1 MTISAAGLGF
11 HFGETYAFGVMFLG
25 VAVFA
30 AVGALS
36 HQRERAFSASLIYL
50 GLGALASLVLS
61 LAGIG
66 WLDPIKDSALL
77 ERLTE
82 VAVVFAL
89 FATGLSLDRR
99 LAWREW
105 STAARLLAVAM
116 PLTIGAVTIFASQ
129 VMGLSIAAAVLLGAV
144 LSPTDP
150 VLAGDI
156 GVGPPGEEN
165 EHEPNFSITS
175 EAGLNDGLA
184 FPFVLLGILLAEG
197 DGASGWPE
205 WLAVDGIYAIAGGVI
220 VGALIGRLAA
230 ASIKGLRDRELL
242 AGALDGYHAIAT
254 TLLIYGAAEVV
265 GVYGFIAVFVGGLAF
280 RRYERDH
287 EANAAVHNGAEQA
300 EKLLELAAVLMLGSM
315 LSISGLGVPGWE
327 GWLLAVLLIV
337 AIRPLSCM
345 IALVGS
351 RLEQPNEKAFVS
363 WFGVRGIGSLYYV
376 AFAVGLGVLPGD
388 EERIV
393 VWTTISCVVLS
404 IVVHG
409 ITAGPA
415 LSRLTARQR
424 SEVRRPERVPATRP
438 AR

>member
-1 MTISAAGLGF
+1 MTVSAAGLGF

-25 VAVFA
+25 IAVFA

-50 GLGALASLVLS
+50 GLGAVASLVLS
-61 LAGIG
+61 LSGIG
-66 WLDPIKDSALL
+66 WLDPIKDAGLL

-105 STAARLLAVAM
+105 STTARLLAVTM

-129 VMGLSIAAAVLLGAV
+129 VMGLSLAAAVLLGAT
-144 LSPTDP
+144 LAPTDP

-156 GVGPPGEEN
+156 GVGPPGEED
-165 EHEPNFSITS
+165 EHEPNFSLTS

-197 DGASGWPE
+197 DAASGWPE
-205 WLAVDGIYAIAGGVI
+205 WLAVDGIYAIVGGII

-230 ASIKGLRDRELL
+230 ASIKGLRDRGLL
-242 AGALDGYHAIAT
+242 AGTLDGYHAIAT
-254 TLLIYGAAEVV
+254 TLFIYGGSEVV
-265 GVYGFIAVFVGGLAF
+265 GVYGFIAVFVGGIAF

-287 EANAAVHNGAEQA
+287 ETNAAVHNGAEQA
-300 EKLLELAAVLMLGSM
+300 EKLLELAAILMLGSM
-315 LSISGLGVPGWE
+315 LSVSGLGVPGWE

-337 AIRPLSCM
+337 VIRPLSCAV
-345 IALVGS
+345 ALIGS

-393 VWTTISCVVLS
+393 VWTTIACVVLS
-404 IVVHG
+404 ILVHG
-409 ITAGPA
+409 ISAGPA
-415 LSRLTARQR
+415 LSRLTARQHA
-424 SEVRRPERVPATRP
+424 EVRRRERVPATQP